1 MNTFSDKS
9 VLVVGASSG
18 IGHAVLTALL
28 AEGADLY
35 AWSRTEP
42 DGGFPPG
49 VTYSSVDVTRD
60 LSEQNPKFP
69 DNLDGVV
76 FAPGSINLGS
86 FKQLKPQV
94 YLDDYNLN
102 VVGAVRVLQLVQGP
116 LIAESGGS
124 VVMYSTVAAGVG
136 MQFHASVASAKA
148 ALHGLTGTLAA
159 EFAEKNVRFNLVAPS
174 LTDTPLAQ
182 RLLANDKKRDA
193 AAQRHP
199 LKRVGTPGDI
209 ARATLFFLN
218 PENSWI
224 TGQTI
229 GVDGGLSA
237 ISGL

>member
-1 MNTFSDKS
+1 MTTLENQT

-18 IGHAVLTALL
+18 VGYAVMEALIQ
-28 AEGADLY
+28 EGAHVH
-35 AWSRTEP
+35 AWSRSEP
-42 DGGFPPG
+42 AGGYPPG
-49 VTYSSVDVTRD
+49 VTYSAVDVTQ
-60 LSEQNPKFP
+60 EIPQQNPTIP
-69 DNLDGVV
+69 DNLAGVV
-76 FAPGSINLGS
+76 FAPGNITLGA

-94 YLDDYNLN
+94 YMDDYNLN
-102 VVGAVRVLQLVQGP
+102 VVGAVRVLQAVQSALV
-116 LIAESGGS
+116 ADGGAS
-124 VVMYSTVAAGVG
+124 VVMFSTVAAGVG

-159 EFAEKNVRFNLVAPS
+159 EFADKNVRFNLVAPS
-174 LTDTPLAQ
+174 LTDTPLAG
-182 RLLANDKKRDA
+182 RLLSNDKKREA

-199 LKRVGTPGDI
+199 LKRVGAPGDI

-224 TGQTI
+224 TGQCL

>member
-1 MNTFSDKS
+1 MTTLENQT

-18 IGHAVLTALL
+18 VGCAVMEALIQ
-28 AEGADLY
+28 EGAHVH
-35 AWSRTEP
+35 AWSRSEP
-42 DGGFPPG
+42 AGGYPPG
-49 VTYSSVDVTRD
+49 VTYSAVDVTQ
-60 LSEQNPKFP
+60 EIPQQNPTIP
-69 DNLDGVV
+69 DNLAGVV
-76 FAPGSINLGS
+76 FAPGNITLGA

-94 YLDDYNLN
+94 YMDDYNLN
-102 VVGAVRVLQLVQGP
+102 VVGAVRVLQAVQSALV
-116 LIAESGGS
+116 ADGGAS
-124 VVMYSTVAAGVG
+124 VVMFSTVAAGVG

-159 EFAEKNVRFNLVAPS
+159 EFADKNVRFNLVAPS
-174 LTDTPLAQ
+174 LTDTPLAG
-182 RLLANDKKRDA
+182 RLLSNDKKREA

-199 LKRVGTPGDI
+199 LKRVGAPGDI

-224 TGQTI
+224 TGQCL